1 MPTLGQMMLSLLG
14 AWIRM
19 AQRRPLAVVA
29 AAVVLSVACV
39 LYIKDN
45 LGMNTSTKD
54 MLSPDLPWRQLDL
67 QYEREFPHHTDNIL
81 VVIEAATPD
90 QALDAADVLYERLM
104 QRPDRFRSVYY
115 NSAITLFRNSALLF
129 LDTGE
134 LQDLADSLAAIQPFL
149 ARLTGDESIR
159 GLFSMLADAVE
170 ALEDGEDFDLAPL
183 LRQVN
188 AAIEAVEHH
197 RDYRVSWHRLMSGE
211 SDEDDVQREFII
223 VQPVLDHDDPL
234 PADPAISELRNIVKE
249 LGIETSFGTRVRL
262 TGNVV
267 LEQEELLSVQR
278 GTQLVFLLSLI
289 SVTVLLQFG
298 LGSLRMVVAT
308 QLTLLIGLVFTAA
321 IATLTLGELNLISVA
336 FAVLYVGL
344 GADFAIHY
352 CLRYRELLFGGIENA
367 AAVEQSALHI
377 ASSLF
382 LCAVSNAVGFFAF
395 IPTDFDGVAEL
406 GLISGV
412 GMFISLLVT
421 VMLLPPLLML
431 LPLRKPRDPTAA
443 ARWDDAL
450 SRMLVTPFNHARTV
464 RAIAIVATVAM
475 AGVILNLRFDYNVLN
490 LKDPSTESV
499 QTYQDLLKDSRTSP
513 WTGVMLASDRDE
525 ALRLI
530 HEYEQLDVVDK
541 AIWIGDFLPENQDQ
555 KLAIIE
561 EMNLL
566 LGELPEAGEAAP
578 SSHAD
583 QEAALRSFLGALE
596 RAPTVG
602 SQPEFLKLQ
611 HNLRAFLDRAAHS
624 GERGGNAALD
634 RLSHSLLASL
644 PGRLAT
650 LRASLDADVITYQ
663 SLPKALVERW
673 QSASGRYLIEIMP
686 RRNINE
692 NGAMR
697 DFVETLQK
705 VDARVIGAPVVN
717 LEASDAVIKAFS
729 QAFLYALVAIVVIL
743 FFMLHRGQDVAYVVV
758 PLLVATLMTGAASV
772 VLDIPINFAN
782 IIALP
787 LLLGIGVD
795 NGIHIV
801 HRFRTAPPDDTH
813 LMRTSSARAVVISTL
828 TNIGGLGNLAF
839 SPHLGTA
846 SMGEILAIGIGMTML
861 CTFVILPSLLMMET
875 ERAKR
880 A

>member
-1 MPTLGQMMLSLLG
+1 MRTLGQMMLSVLQ

-19 AQRRPLAVVA
+19 AQRRPMAVVA
-29 AAVVLSVACV
+29 AAVMLTVACGMYV
-39 LYIKDN
+39 KDN
-45 LGMNTSTKD
+45 LGMNTSTKE
-54 MLSPDLPWRQLDL
+54 MLSADLPWRQLDL

-81 VVIEAATPD
+81 VVIEASTPD
-90 QALDAADVLYERLM
+90 QALDAADVLYQELM
-104 QRPDRFRSVYY
+104 QRPEQFRSVYY
-115 NSAITLFRNSALLF
+115 NSAMTIFRNSALLF

-159 GLFSMLADAVE
+159 GLFSMLSDAVE

-183 LRQVN
+183 LKQVN
-188 AAIEAVEHH
+188 AALEAIAQDRE
-197 RDYRVSWHRLMSGE
+197 YSVSWHRLMSGE
-211 SDEDDVQREFII
+211 DDGGGVQREFII
-223 VQPVLDHDDPL
+223 VQPVLDPASPL
-234 PADPAISELRNIVKE
+234 PADAAITGLRNIVGE
-249 LGIETSFGTRVRL
+249 LGLETRFGTRVRL

-278 GTQLVFLLSLI
+278 GTQLVFLLSLV
-289 SVTVLLQFG
+289 SVTVLLQLG

-352 CLRYRELLFGGIENA
+352 CLRYRELLFSGIENA
-367 AAVEQSALHI
+367 EAVEQSALHI

-406 GLISGV
+406 GLISGI

-431 LPLRKPRDPTAA
+431 LPLRRPGDMTAA
-443 ARWDDAL
+443 ARWDNTL
-450 SRMLVTPFNHARTV
+450 SRMLVTPFNHARAV
-464 RAIAIVATVAM
+464 RAIALVAIIVM
-475 AGVILNLRFDYNVLN
+475 LGVILNLRFDYNILN
-490 LKDPSTESV
+490 LKDPSSESV
-499 QTYQDLLKDSRTSP
+499 QTYQDLLKDSGTSP
-513 WTGVMLASDRDE
+513 WTGVMLAKDRDE
-525 ALRLI
+525 AQRLI

-541 AIWIGDFLPENQDQ
+541 TIWIGDFIPEDQDQ

-566 LGELPEAGEAAP
+566 LGVLPQTGEAAP
-578 SSHAD
+578 ASGAD
-583 QEAALRSFLGALE
+583 EEAALRAFLGRLE
-596 RAPTVG
+596 QAPTVG

-611 HNLRAFLDRAAHS
+611 HNLRAFLDRTAQM
-624 GERGGNAALD
+624 GEGARNAALA

-644 PGRLAT
+644 PGRLET
-650 LRASLDADVITYQ
+650 LRASLNADHITHE
-663 SLPKALVERW
+663 SLPEALVGRW
-673 QSASGRYLIEIMP
+673 QSADGHYLIEIMP

-705 VDARVIGAPVVN
+705 VDARVIGAPVIN
-717 LEASDAVIKAFS
+717 LEAGDAVIKAFS
-729 QAFLYALVAIVVIL
+729 QAFRYALVAIVVML
-743 FFMLHRGQDVAYVVV
+743 FFMLHRGQDVLYVLV

-828 TNIGGLGNLAF
+828 TNIAGLGNLAF

-846 SMGEILAIGIGMTML
+846 SLGEILAIGIGMTML

-875 ERAKR
+875 ERAK
-880 A
+880 AK

>member
-1 MPTLGQMMLSLLG
+1 MRTLGQMMLSVLQ

-19 AQRRPLAVVA
+19 AQRRPMAVVA
-29 AAVVLSVACV
+29 AAVMLTVACGMYV
-39 LYIKDN
+39 KDN
-45 LGMNTSTKD
+45 LGMNTSTKE
-54 MLSPDLPWRQLDL
+54 MLSADLPWRQLDL

-81 VVIEAATPD
+81 VVIEASTPD
-90 QALDAADVLYERLM
+90 QALDAADVLYQELM
-104 QRPDRFRSVYY
+104 QRPEQFRSVYY
-115 NSAITLFRNSALLF
+115 NSAMTIFRNSALLF

-159 GLFSMLADAVE
+159 GLFSMLSDAVE

-183 LRQVN
+183 LKQVN
-188 AAIEAVEHH
+188 AALEAIAQDRE
-197 RDYRVSWHRLMSGE
+197 YSVSWHRLMSGE
-211 SDEDDVQREFII
+211 DDGGGVQREFII
-223 VQPVLDHDDPL
+223 VQPVLDPASPL
-234 PADPAISELRNIVKE
+234 PADAAITGLRNIVGE
-249 LGIETSFGTRVRL
+249 LGLETRFGTRVRL

-278 GTQLVFLLSLI
+278 GTQLVFLLSLV
-289 SVTVLLQFG
+289 SVTVLLQLG

-352 CLRYRELLFGGIENA
+352 CLRYRELLFSGIENA
-367 AAVEQSALHI
+367 EAVEQSALHI

-406 GLISGV
+406 GLISGI

-431 LPLRKPRDPTAA
+431 LPLRRPGDMTAA
-443 ARWDDAL
+443 ARWDNTL
-450 SRMLVTPFNHARTV
+450 SRMLVTPFNHARAV
-464 RAIAIVATVAM
+464 RAIALVAIIVM
-475 AGVILNLRFDYNVLN
+475 LGVILNLRFDYNILN
-490 LKDPSTESV
+490 LKDPSSESV
-499 QTYQDLLKDSRTSP
+499 QTYQDLLKDSGTSP
-513 WTGVMLASDRDE
+513 WTGVMLAKDRDE
-525 ALRLI
+525 AQRLI

-541 AIWIGDFLPENQDQ
+541 TIWIGDFIPEDQDQ

-566 LGELPEAGEAAP
+566 LGVLPQTGEAAP
-578 SSHAD
+578 ASGAD
-583 QEAALRSFLGALE
+583 EEAALRSFLARLE
-596 RAPTVG
+596 QAPTVG

-611 HNLRAFLDRAAHS
+611 HNLRAFLDRTAQM
-624 GERGGNAALD
+624 GEGARNAALA

-644 PGRLAT
+644 PGRLET
-650 LRASLDADVITYQ
+650 LRASLNADHITHE
-663 SLPKALVERW
+663 SLPEALVGRW
-673 QSASGRYLIEIMP
+673 QSADGHYLIEIMP

-705 VDARVIGAPVVN
+705 VDARVIGAPVIN
-717 LEASDAVIKAFS
+717 LEAGDAVIKAFS
-729 QAFLYALVAIVVIL
+729 QAFRYALVAIVVML
-743 FFMLHRGQDVAYVVV
+743 FFMLHRGQDVLYVLV

-828 TNIGGLGNLAF
+828 TNIAGLGNLAF

-846 SMGEILAIGIGMTML
+846 SLGEILAIGIGMTML

-875 ERAKR
+875 ERAK
-880 A
+880 AK